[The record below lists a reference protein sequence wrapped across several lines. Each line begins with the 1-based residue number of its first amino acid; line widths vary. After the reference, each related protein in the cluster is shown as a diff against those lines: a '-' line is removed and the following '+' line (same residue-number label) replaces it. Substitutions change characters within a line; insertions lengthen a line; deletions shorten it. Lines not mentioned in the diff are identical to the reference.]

1 MNNPNNPY
9 GGFGSYGSGHTNT
22 DVSFGD
28 GQAEQTVQF
37 APESA
42 GSSKPV
48 ISDTTTQ
55 AFAADVIEASREV
68 PVLVDF
74 WAPWCGPCRQLTP
87 VLEKV
92 VTAAKGRIRLVKMNI
107 DDHPAIPGQLGI
119 QSIPAVIAF
128 KDGRPVDGFMGAL
141 PESKV
146 KEFIDKIGGPANE
159 GPSIEDALAEA
170 AEAAAK
176 GDVQTAMGI
185 YGAILQHEPGNPEAL
200 AGVAGIY
207 LDNGDMEKA
216 TAIIDSVDPKD
227 SENAAVASVRTRI
240 ALLEEAAS
248 LGDRAPLLS
257 RLDKNSDDHEARFDL
272 ARIENAAGEREAA
285 ANHLLE
291 IIRRDKKWNDGAAK
305 DQLLQFFEAWGL
317 DDPVALSAR
326 RRLSSLLFS

>member
-1 MNNPNNPY
+1 MSDPNNPY
-9 GGFGSYGSGHTNT
+9 GGFGTYGNGHVNT

-28 GQAEQTVQF
+28 RAAE
-37 APESA
+37 PELTPPPA
-42 GSSKPV
+42 NTRPV
-48 ISDTTTQ
+48 ISETTTQ
-55 AFAADVIEASREV
+55 TFAADVIEASHQV

-92 VTAAKGRIRLVKMNI
+92 VREANGRVLLVKMNI

-128 KDGRPVDGFMGAL
+128 KDGQPADGFMGAL

-146 KEFIDKIGGPANE
+146 KEFVDRIGGSAGK
-159 GPSIEDALAEA
+159 GPSLEDALAEA
-170 AEAAAK
+170 AQAASR

-185 YGAILQHEPGNPEAL
+185 YGAVLQQDQQNPDAL

-207 LDNGDMEKA
+207 LDSGDTERA
-216 TAIIDSVDPKD
+216 IAIIDSVGEKD
-227 SENAAVASVRTRI
+227 HGNAAVASVRARL
-240 ALLEEAAS
+240 ALIEEAAE

-257 RLDKNSDDHEARFDL
+257 RLDMNSDDHEARFDL
-272 ARIENAAGEREAA
+272 AKIENAAGEREAA
-285 ANHLLE
+285 AEHLLQ
-291 IIRRDKKWNDGAAK
+291 IIRRDAKWNEGAAK
-305 DQLLQFFEAWGL
+305 TQLLQFFEAWGL

-326 RRLSSLLFS
+326 RKLSSILFS